1 MQESSATETGRFR
14 RWRDS
19 AFARASERPLR
30 RRTSDW
36 LRLAVAGLATIV
48 VTRHAGDP
56 TASEQALY
64 DLVRS
69 IPSAVDPLWRGL
81 YGAGALWAVGLVF
94 AAAAVAWRLRLAL
107 ELLLAGILA
116 RYASLTLRHMVG
128 TAGRGLLRATGATTG
143 FPAIRVALVVAAAA
157 TAAPFVTRPT
167 RYLGRCI
174 AVGVALAAMTLDHA
188 DPDGVLAGIVLGWG
202 IAAALHLVF
211 GSPGGRPAPAR
222 VASALRHLG
231 VVVDDVRL
239 AEQRTSG
246 MTVMHGSDTSG
257 PLRIK
262 VFGRDEAD
270 AQLLAKMWRAL
281 LYKESGPGLFRSRRE
296 QVEHEAYVM
305 LLAQG
310 HGVRVPEVVVAGEA
324 GAGTAILVQ
333 REIEGSLLRDVDGEA
348 LDDDLLGELW
358 RQVGALHAARVVH
371 GRLDAE
377 HVVLTPAGPAVVGFT
392 TGRTSDQERLAA
404 QDVAELLAATSAIA
418 GPERAVAAAVRAL
431 GAEAVRP
438 SLPLLQAAALTRRT
452 RVLLDGRLHARNRLA
467 KLREVGA
474 EALGIAPPELTQLH
488 RVKPSNLLLG
498 AGTLIAAVGLLA
510 AVGSPGAVWDA
521 LSGAEWKW
529 LTVAIVL
536 SLASNVGYAVALQ
549 GTVPMRL
556 PLWPTTEVQV
566 AMSFSNLAV
575 PAVGGIAMQ
584 VRFLQ
589 RQGVDLASAV
599 AAGGLLSSVA
609 NVVVAAVV
617 MAVALVAQPTRFSL
631 SLVPTSGLAVS
642 GLILIALAG
651 LAAAAVTGIPR
662 LRRAVLPPVRQA
674 GSTIWAALR
683 EPRSVAL
690 LVGGN
695 VVVALMVGGCLAA
708 SLAAFGESVPFGPIL
723 AVSIAAQTI
732 SQLVPIS
739 GGGTAVS
746 AVGLSGALVALGVD
760 RSVAVAAAL
769 ADQLAISYLPAL
781 PGWFATRHLLH
792 DDYL

>member
-1 MQESSATETGRFR
+1 MA
-14 RWRDS
+14 
-19 AFARASERPLR
+19 L
-30 RRTSDW
+30 
-36 LRLAVAGLATIV
+36 VV

-56 TASEQALY
+56 TASEAALY

-69 IPSAVDPLWRGL
+69 VPSALDPIWRGL

-116 RYASLTLRHMVG
+116 RYVSLTLRHVVG
-128 TAGRGLLRATGATTG
+128 ASGRGLLHATGATAG
-143 FPAIRVALVVAAAA
+143 FPAIRVTLVVAAAA

-167 RYLGRCI
+167 RYLGRGL
-174 AVGVALAAMTLDHA
+174 AVGVALAAMTLEHA

-211 GSPGGRPAPAR
+211 GSPAGRPAPAR
-222 VASALRHLG
+222 MAGALRRLG
-231 VVVDDVRL
+231 VVAHGVRL
-239 AEQRTSG
+239 AERQTPG
-246 MTVMHGSDTSG
+246 MTVMHGSDMTG

-270 AQLLAKMWRAL
+270 AQMLRKMWRAL
-281 LYKESGPGLFRSRRE
+281 FYKESGPGLFLTRRE

-305 LLAQG
+305 LLARD
-310 HGVRVPEVVVAGEA
+310 HGVRVPEIVVAGEA
-324 GAGTAILVQ
+324 GGGAAVLVQ
-333 REIEGSLLRDVDGEA
+333 REIEGSLLSDADPEGVDDA
-348 LDDDLLGELW
+348 VLGEIW
-358 RQVGALHAARVVH
+358 EQVDALHEARVVH

-377 HVVLTPAGPAVVGFT
+377 HVVLTPAGPALVGFT

-404 QDVAELLAATSAIA
+404 QDVAELLAATSAVS

-431 GAEAVRP
+431 GAEAIRL
-438 SLPLLQAAALTRRT
+438 SLSLLQPAALTRHT
-452 RVLLDGRLHARNRLA
+452 RALLDGRRHARNRLA
-467 KLREVGA
+467 TLREVAA
-474 EALGIAPPELTQLH
+474 EAVGTAPPELRQLH
-488 RVKPSNLLLG
+488 RVKPSSVLLG
-498 AGTLIAAVGLLA
+498 AGSIVAAVGLLA
-510 AVGSPGAVWDA
+510 SVGSPGAVWEA
-521 LSGAEWKW
+521 LKGAEWQW
-529 LTVAIVL
+529 LTVA
-536 SLASNVGYAVALQ
+536 LALALGSNLGYAIALQ
-549 GTVPMRL
+549 GTVLTRL

-609 NVVVAAVV
+609 NVVVAAAV
-617 MAVALVAQPTRFSL
+617 MAVALAAQPTTFSL
-631 SLVPTSGLAVS
+631 ALVPTSGLAVT
-642 GLILIALAG
+642 GLIVIALAG
-651 LAAAAVTGIPR
+651 VAAAAVAGIPR
-662 LRRAVLPPVRQA
+662 LRRAVLPPMRQA

-708 SLAAFGESVPFGPIL
+708 CLAAFGESVPFGSLL
-723 AVSIAAQTI
+723 AVSIAVQTI

-746 AVGLSGALVALGVD
+746 AVGLSGALVALGVA
-760 RSVAVAAAL
+760 RSVAVATAL
-769 ADQLAISYLPAL
+769 ADQLAFSYLPAL
-781 PGWFATRHLLH
+781 PGWFATRRLLR